1 MNNLIR
7 ALACAGVLTLAASAQ
22 ATTYEFSYT
31 QLDHTIVSGTFDG
44 TANGN
49 LITGLSNFSVF
60 VDSVGFANN
69 GNLYTYGGP
78 SSGFAPG
85 QGVMS
90 FNGLAT
96 DIAVADA
103 NLFGGSAQS
112 LLLIGRFNGGATDAV
127 NYNTPAVNGGEGNG
141 DYSASRWHLAEVTAV
156 PEPATYAMLLG
167 GLALMGGAAR
177 RRKVFESGQR

>member
-1 MNNLIR
+1 MNKLIR
-7 ALACAGVLTLAASAQ
+7 ALVCAGVLTLAVSAQ

-31 QLDHTIVSGTFDG
+31 QLDHTVVSGTFDG
-44 TANGN
+44 TASGN

-78 SSGFAPG
+78 STGLAAG

-103 NLFGGSAQS
+103 NLFGGAAQS
-112 LLLIGRFNGGATDAV
+112 LLLIGRFNGGNTDAV
-127 NYNTPAVNGGEGNG
+127 NYNTPGLNGGEGNG
-141 DYSASRWHLAEVTAV
+141 DYSASRWHLAEVTAAV
-156 PEPATYAMLLG
+156 PEPETYAMLLG
-167 GLALMGGAAR
+167 GLALMGAVV
-177 RRKVFESGQR
+177 RRKRATC

>member
-1 MNNLIR
+1 MNKRIR
-7 ALACAGVLTLAASAQ
+7 ALACTAILTAAAAAQ

-31 QLDHTIVSGTFDG
+31 QLDSTVVSGIFDG

-69 GNLYTYGGP
+69 GSLYTYGGP
-78 SSGFAPG
+78 SVGFSGS
-85 QGVMS
+85 GVMS

-103 NLFGGSAQS
+103 NLLGGIPQS
-112 LLLIGRFNGGATDAV
+112 VLLIGRFNGGATDAI
-127 NYNTPAVNGGEGNG
+127 NYNTPGVNGGEGNG
-141 DYSASRWHLAEVTAV
+141 DYSASRWHLAEVATAV
-156 PEPATYAMLLG
+156 PEPETFAMLLG
-167 GLALMGGAAR
+167 GLALMGAVV
-177 RRKVFESGQR
+177 RRKRVIC